1 MILNKKSLF
10 GGGLCLLNAAVIVI
24 STSNVVAAESSPA
37 NKLYQMH
44 WRITACNRI
53 TAIKFQKQQNPK
65 QKLKSSWIT
74 DKQYKTS
81 IMEVL
86 GKALAD
92 CATHDNEFKNT
103 KTEQIITFEGT
114 EPENYEQKNWNAV
127 MMYNYIDCERRRE
140 DYHNVINKITEFYEA
155 YFSNINR
162 IDKNKQLKD
171 FINNAVYVVDYYR
184 KDLHLDRYIRD
195 TCSKK
200 LVMNPVGVWDFKVKI
215 NVKHR
220 QSQKLYQFK
229 DTPLFFTRN
238 SNRIGIR
245 AVAPRFYL
253 KGQTWYI
260 AGYKIM
266 SRSCYLDLDSKL
278 GFMVYDNAKY
288 KPETYILKP
297 ISKTEEGYEENEKN
311 EEYEDAQDIAAKLE
325 TYRGEIFYGLVEVPS
340 LYCD

>member
-24 STSNVVAAESSPA
+24 STSNVVAAESSPE

-44 WRITACNRI
+44 WRITAYNKI

-74 DKQYKTS
+74 DEQYKTS

-92 CATHDNEFKNT
+92 CATNDNEFKKT
-103 KTEQIITFEGT
+103 KAEEIITFEET
-114 EPENYEQKNWNAV
+114 EPETYEQENWNAV
-127 MMYNYIDCERRRE
+127 MMYNYVDCARRGK
-140 DYHNVINKITEFYEA
+140 DYHKVINQITDAYKT
-155 YFSNINR
+155 YFSSINR
-162 IDKNKQLKD
+162 LDKNKQLKD
-171 FINNAVYVVDYYR
+171 FINNAVYVVDDYR
-184 KDLHLDRYIRD
+184 KDLHLDRYIQD

-200 LVMNPVGVWDFKVKI
+200 LVMNPVVVWDFKGKI
-215 NVKHR
+215 NEKHR
-220 QSQKLYQFK
+220 KSQKLYQFK

-266 SRSCYLDLDSKL
+266 SRSCYLDLNSKL
-278 GFMVYDNAKY
+278 GFMVDDN
-288 KPETYILKP
+288 ERGIRGCSRHS
-297 ISKTEEGYEENEKN
+297 SKIRN
-311 EEYEDAQDIAAKLE
+311 
-325 TYRGEIFYGLVEVPS
+325 VS
-340 LYCD
+340 W